1 MSYEQ
6 YGGGYAGRQE
16 VTVSAGTAFKIG
28 FFGAFG
34 FMVAGILLSVIFFL
48 VGLLLAAAGVGFL
61 NGVV

>member
-16 VTVSAGTAFKIG
+16 VSVSAGTAFKIG

-34 FMVAGILLSVIFFL
+34 AAVAGILLSVIFFI
-48 VGLLLAAAGVGFL
+48 VGLLLAAAGVGILENL
-61 NGVV
+61 N